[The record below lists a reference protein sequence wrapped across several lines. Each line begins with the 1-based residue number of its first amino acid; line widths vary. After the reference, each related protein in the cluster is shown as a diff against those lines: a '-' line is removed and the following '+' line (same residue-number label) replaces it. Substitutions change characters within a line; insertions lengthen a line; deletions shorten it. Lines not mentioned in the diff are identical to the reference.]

1 MSEWQAAGALL
12 TFFVA
17 AFLKGITGLG
27 FSTIC
32 LAMLGP
38 FLDLRIAIPLVLVPS
53 LASNAIV
60 MWQAGDLPGAVRRF
74 WPMYLAAVPGLI
86 LGVQVLRSADG
97 SITRAAL
104 GVVLVLYSGW
114 ALLARP
120 RLIGLTVERRLRAPV
135 GFLTGLVNGVT
146 GSQVVPVLPFLLGLE
161 LGKNAF
167 VQTINLS
174 FTLSSVLMLT
184 MLGGAG
190 LLAPSLLLVGAVG
203 IAPVALGVRLG
214 GVVRARLPDEV
225 FRRAV
230 LLFLLAIGASLIV
243 RMLLP

>member
-1 MSEWQAAGALL
+1 MAGALA
-12 TFFVA
+12 TFFIA

-53 LASNAIV
+53 LAFNALV

-74 WPMYLAAVPGLI
+74 WPMYLAAVPGLVI
-86 LGVQVLRSADG
+86 GVQVLRGADG
-97 SITRAAL
+97 DLTRAAL
-104 GVVLVLYSGW
+104 GAVLVLYSGW
-114 ALLARP
+114 ALVAHPRP
-120 RLIGLTVERRLRAPV
+120 MGRGVERALRAPV

-146 GSQVVPVLPFLLGLE
+146 GSQVVPVLPYLLGLE

-167 VQTINLS
+167 VQAINVS
-174 FTLSSVLMLT
+174 FTLGSLT
-184 MLGGAG
+184 MLGMLGNFG
-190 LLAPSLLLVGAVG
+190 RLAPQLLLIGVLGVV
-203 IAPVALGVRLG
+203 PVALGIRLG
-214 GVVRARLPDEV
+214 GAVRTRLPETG

-230 LLFLLAIGASLIV
+230 LLFLLLMGAGLV
-243 RMLLP
+243 ARLLP